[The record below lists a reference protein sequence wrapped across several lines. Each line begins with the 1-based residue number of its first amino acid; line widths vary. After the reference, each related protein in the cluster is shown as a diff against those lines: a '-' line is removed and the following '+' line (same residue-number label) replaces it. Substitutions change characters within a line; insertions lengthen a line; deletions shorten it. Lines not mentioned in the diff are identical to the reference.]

1 MDQRILTKSTKKQ
14 TAGSKS
20 ALDALVLGLH
30 SMRQHVWISL
40 LFLAATVVQG
50 SLQGLLIWAL
60 RKALLEFSGGGAVS
74 LTKVA
79 LSIFSIWLLMS
90 FSAYT
95 AEVMSMSL
103 GHRVEIGT
111 MREVLSKLLKLSVG
125 FYDRHSQG
133 NFVMSSYYDLKGIR
147 AATLEVGKIILY
159 ATKLAGLAAA
169 AWVMSPKL
177 ALVSLAVVPL
187 GAVPAY
193 WFGQRITSA
202 ANKERDALATLY
214 DSFLQVS
221 SGIRII
227 KVNAFEGRVMD
238 QARRI
243 GNELYTQCVRQIQA
257 KGLSRVL
264 LETVSGVGLI
274 LVLTIGG
281 RDVAAGTLEWQSLL
295 GLLIAVMAVY
305 SPMVGL
311 LQTYTTIRGVIPNLD
326 RVESIMQATPEIQD
340 RPGAHNL
347 REAPDI
353 IELRNVSFA
362 YDNMKVLDS
371 LSGRFYKGE
380 TIGIV
385 GPSGAGKSTLMALLL
400 RFYDP
405 THGAILF
412 DGVDLR
418 DISQSSVMNL
428 SAIVLQEPFLFVDT
442 VANNIR
448 MGRPDASMDEV
459 IAAAKAANLHEE
471 IMMMERG
478 YETVLGRRNDARL
491 LSGGQ
496 KQRVCIAAAL
506 LKNAPILFLDE
517 ATSSLDSL
525 SEQKVQAAI
534 DLLMRGRTTFVIAH
548 RLSTLRNADRVMVL
562 DQGSLVG
569 LGTHNELLA
578 QCKTY
583 LKLWNSQGKHF
594 SDPHV
599 SRVVEMEVVTS

>member
-1 MDQRILTKSTKKQ
+1 MQ

-20 ALDALVLGLH
+20 ALDALLLGLN

-40 LFLAATVVQG
+40 LFLGATVIQG

-60 RKALLEFSGGGAVS
+60 RKALLDFSGAGAVS
-74 LTKVA
+74 LAKVA
-79 LSIFSIWLLMS
+79 LSIFSIWLLIS
-90 FSAYT
+90 LSAYI

-111 MREVLSKLLKLSVG
+111 MRQVLSKLLKLSVS
-125 FYDRHSQG
+125 FYDRHSHG
-133 NFVMSSYYDLKGIR
+133 NFVMSAYYDLKGIR

-159 ATKLAGLAAA
+159 VTRLAGLAAA

-177 ALVSLAVVPL
+177 ALVSLLVVPL
-187 GAVPAY
+187 GAIPAY
-193 WFGQRITSA
+193 WFGQRITRA

-227 KVNAFEGRVMD
+227 KVNAFEDRVME
-238 QARRI
+238 QARSI
-243 GNELYTQCVRQIQA
+243 GHELYTQCVRQIQA

-264 LETVSGVGLI
+264 LEIVSGVGLI

-326 RVESIMQATPEIQD
+326 RVEAIMEATPEIGD
-340 RPGAHNL
+340 RPGALSLH
-347 REAPDI
+347 EAPDV

-362 YDNMKVLDS
+362 YDNTKVLDS
-371 LSGRFYKGE
+371 ISGRFHKGE

-385 GPSGAGKSTLMALLL
+385 GPSGAGKSTLIALLL

-405 THGAILF
+405 TQGAILF

-418 DISQSSVMNL
+418 DISQSSVMDL
-428 SAIVLQEPFLFVDT
+428 SAIVLQEPFLFMDT

-448 MGRPDASMDEV
+448 MGRPDASIDQV

-471 IMMMERG
+471 IMTMERG

-496 KQRVCIAAAL
+496 KQRVSIAAAL

-562 DQGSLVG
+562 DKGRLVG
-569 LGTHNELLA
+569 LGPHDQLVAHCE
-578 QCKTY
+578 TY
-583 LKLWNSQGKHF
+583 RKLWNSQGKHF
-594 SDPHV
+594 SDWEV
-599 SRVVEMEVVTS
+599 SRVVEMEAINF